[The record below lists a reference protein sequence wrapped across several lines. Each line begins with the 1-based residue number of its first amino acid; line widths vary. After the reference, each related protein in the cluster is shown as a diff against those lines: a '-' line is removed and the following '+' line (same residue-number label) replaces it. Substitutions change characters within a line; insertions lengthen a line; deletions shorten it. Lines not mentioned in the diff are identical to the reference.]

1 MVLPAFFF
9 SYDSEIYDINSSDN
23 GVHGIVT
30 MKVVFQYI
38 SADISTYNVVQH
50 TVTMKVAWRRIS
62 WSW

>member
-9 SYDSEIYDINSSDN
+9 SYDSEIYDINSSAN

-30 MKVVFQYI
+30 MKVVFPYI
-38 SADISTYNVVQH
+38 SADISIYNVVPC
-50 TVTMKVAWRRIS
+50 TVTIKVAWRRIS

>member
-30 MKVVFQYI
+30 MKVVFQ
-38 SADISTYNVVQH
+38 
-50 TVTMKVAWRRIS
+50 
-62 WSW
+62 

>member
-30 MKVVFQYI
+30 MKVVFGYLSVFQAY
-38 SADISTYNVVQH
+38 TTCHKVLYNQSC
-50 TVTMKVAWRRIS
+50 MKG
-62 WSW
+62 

>member
-30 MKVVFQYI
+30 MKVVFQHI
-38 SADISTYNVVQH
+38 SADISIYNVVLC
-50 TVTMKVAWRRIS
+50 TVTMEVAWRRIS

>member
-50 TVTMKVAWRRIS
+50 TVTTKVAWRRIS
-62 WSW
+62 WS